1 MTQAGGTR
9 WLMQSRGAGA
19 VEPVLCCVLLR
30 VPWLWIIPCRLIPL
44 ADGVARS
51 QH

>member
-30 VPWLWIIPCRLIPL
+30 VPLALDHPL
-44 ADGVARS
+44 QTDPSR
-51 QH
+51 